1 MKTTVNHMENE
12 THHTTRVISVFD
24 VWATYDRNW
33 RKPHYPSYEV
43 RTLKVGSAFSL
54 DSAERIV
61 SETVGI
67 DKEDCLGSSLHSL
80 RIVEL
85 PVGKYALDWQSLSEY
100 VYDRDGK
107 LLDCR
112 TFPYDGMFPGRRAD
126 QLRFREGDLCE
137 VLDGERVYLGFVVEV
152 PPSIEEAAQIN
163 ANPFHL
169 DGTDDSYIVLPDPHY
184 INHDHVDSL
193 RIFRPKH
200 KVSVQT
206 EKRLR
211 NAYEGFRAFPAKMR
225 AADSAASTR
234 MLATIEDLGWSAD
247 VEAPRWEDDT
257 FKLVL
262 HGVPGFPDGLDLQ
275 ILQKKA
281 WEHMDRILISFRR
294 LAGEPAEGLGYRL
307 KRIVPPP
314 PLVKGI
320 KMSEQKKRYYL

>member
-1 MKTTVNHMENE
+1 MENE

-33 RKPHYPSYEV
+33 RKPHYPSYDV
-43 RTLKVGSAFSL
+43 KTLKVGSAFSL

-67 DKEDCLGSSLHSL
+67 DKADCLGSSLHSL
-80 RIVEL
+80 RIIEL

-100 VYDRDGK
+100 VYDRDGR

-112 TFPYDGMFPGRRAD
+112 TTQYDGMFPGRRSD

-152 PPSIEEAAQIN
+152 PPSVEEASRIN

-169 DGTDDSYIVLPDPHY
+169 DGTDDCYIVLPDPHY
-184 INHDHVDSL
+184 ISHDHVDSL
-193 RIFRPKH
+193 RIFTPMH
-200 KVSVQT
+200 KISAQT

-211 NAYEGFRAFPAKMR
+211 DAYDAFRAFPAKMKTE
-225 AADSAASTR
+225 DSTASAKLR
-234 MLATIEDLGWSAD
+234 ETIEGFGWSAD
-247 VEAPRWEDDT
+247 IDAPRWEDDT

-262 HGVPGFPDGLDLQ
+262 HGVPGFPTGLDLQ

-294 LAGEPAEGLGYRL
+294 LAGKPVEGLGYRL

-314 PLVKGI
+314 PLFKGA
-320 KMSEQKKRYYL
+320 SEANQGDRYYL